1 MECLQHERV
10 RIFQNKT
17 SIERQSFMRIR
28 EVRHQATTLAEAVSD
43 IRIGVLVK
51 RQNNLW
57 KEVNTAFFKAMALN
71 GIVRRLVLLSP
82 HQFIYINSIFHAPYL
97 YFMFLI
103 LWVLIKHSLCEH
115 LEQVSRLL
123 NLKRYFNAC

>member
-1 MECLQHERV
+1 MG
-10 RIFQNKT
+10 
-17 SIERQSFMRIR
+17 
-28 EVRHQATTLAEAVSD
+28 AVPD

-57 KEVNTAFFKAMALN
+57 KEVNTAFIKAMALN

>member
-57 KEVNTAFFKAMALN
+57 KEVNTAFIKAMALN

-82 HQFIYINSIFHAPYL
+82 HQFIYIFY
-97 YFMFLI
+97 
-103 LWVLIKHSLCEH
+103 
-115 LEQVSRLL
+115 
-123 NLKRYFNAC
+123 

>member
-28 EVRHQATTLAEAVSD
+28 EVRHRATTLAEAVSD

-57 KEVNTAFFKAMALN
+57 KEVNTAFIKAMALN

-82 HQFIYINSIFHAPYL
+82 HQFIYINSIFYAPYL
-97 YFMFLI
+97 YFM
-103 LWVLIKHSLCEH
+103 
-115 LEQVSRLL
+115 LL
-123 NLKRYFNAC
+123 TIMGAY

>member
-1 MECLQHERV
+1 MSVFYANMQ
-10 RIFQNKT
+10 
-17 SIERQSFMRIR
+17 IR
-28 EVRHQATTLAEAVSD
+28 CQVSWSGPILVGAVPD

-82 HQFIYINSIFHAPYL
+82 HQFIYINSIFYAPYL
-97 YFMFLI
+97 YFM
-103 LWVLIKHSLCEH
+103 
-115 LEQVSRLL
+115 LL
-123 NLKRYFNAC
+123 TIMGAY

>member
-1 MECLQHERV
+1 
-10 RIFQNKT
+10 
-17 SIERQSFMRIR
+17 MRIC

-57 KEVNTAFFKAMALN
+57 KEVNTAFLKAMALN

-82 HQFIYINSIFHAPYL
+82 HQFIYINSIFYAPYL
-97 YFMFLI
+97 YFMFLTI
-103 LWVLIKHSLCEH
+103 LTIMGA
-115 LEQVSRLL
+115 
-123 NLKRYFNAC
+123 Y

>member
-1 MECLQHERV
+1 
-10 RIFQNKT
+10 
-17 SIERQSFMRIR
+17 MRICKLDAKYPG
-28 EVRHQATTLAEAVSD
+28 VVQYLWGAVPD

-82 HQFIYINSIFHAPYL
+82 HQFIYINSIFYAPYL
-97 YFMFLI
+97 YFM
-103 LWVLIKHSLCEH
+103 
-115 LEQVSRLL
+115 LL
-123 NLKRYFNAC
+123 TIMGAY

>member
-1 MECLQHERV
+1 
-10 RIFQNKT
+10 
-17 SIERQSFMRIR
+17 MRIR

-82 HQFIYINSIFHAPYL
+82 HQFIYIFYYL
-97 YFMFLI
+97 YFMLLI
-103 LWVLIKHSLCEH
+103 FY
-115 LEQVSRLL
+115 VS
-123 NLKRYFNAC
+123 Y